1 MIIRYGP
8 ADSRGDSGSERQQRP
23 PSWKVIGWL
32 AVAFGLLVVAAILNG
47 NDLASR
53 SRAATPASATT
64 TPSARPTSAAQPLRE
79 APCYSSAPYN
89 GDGECRLFGE
99 IVTVN
104 HVIDGD
110 TLQLTDGRTV
120 RLLAVDAPL
129 ASACAGPGATSFTR
143 SLVEGKKVEL
153 HLEPGTHTDDKGN
166 LWRYVSYAKYMDTAS
181 KAPPIYAEDLGNEL
195 VAAGWA
201 TPKTSGE
208 NAEYMTTLTS
218 SAQTAEYTPNG
229 IYAPPCG
236 NAKVQGDNNG
246 NGIADSDEVDVDV
259 NVDVD
264 APHKHHHLPDGSPTG
279 GFCRH
284 HWWC

>member
-8 ADSRGDSGSERQQRP
+8 ADSPGESDPSPQQGP
-23 PSWKVIGWL
+23 PSWTAIGWL
-32 AVAFGLLVVAAILNG
+32 VVAFVLLVVAAIFNG
-47 NDLASR
+47 NDLANS
-53 SRAATPASATT
+53 SRAATPAAATT
-64 TPSARPTSAAQPLRE
+64 PPPRPTSTPRPLKE

-99 IVTVN
+99 IVTVS

-110 TLQLTDGRTV
+110 TLQLADGRTV

-129 ASACAGPGATSFTR
+129 ASECAGPGATSFTR

-153 HLEPGTHTDDKGN
+153 HLEPGTHADDKGN
-166 LWRYVSYAKYMDTAS
+166 LWRYVSYAKYTDTAS
-181 KAPPIYAEDLGNEL
+181 EAPIYAEDLGNEL
-195 VAAGWA
+195 VSAGWA
-201 TPKTSGE
+201 KPKTGGE
-208 NAEYMTTLTS
+208 NAEYMTTLTHS
-218 SAQTAEYTPNG
+218 VDTAEYTPNG

-236 NAKVQGDNNG
+236 KPKVQGDNNG
-246 NGIADSDEVDVDV
+246 DGVADSDEVDVDV
-259 NVDVD
+259 NVDAD
-264 APHKHHHLPDGSPTG
+264 APHVHHNLPDGSLTG